1 MVDISARQK
10 KGHMPQV
17 KLGDRTIGDG
27 QPTFIIAEMAWSH
40 DGSIEKARKII
51 RGAAQAKADAINFH
65 ITSMEDYMVPQYT
78 GGRGRVTAGK
88 HGQYIYDYLCRINLS
103 QEAWEALFAYARG
116 RRLFISA
123 MCNDLPS
130 VEFAS
135 QLGPDMYG
143 VHSAC
148 LAEED
153 LLVAVASKRK
163 PVFLKVGGTYLGE
176 IERAVRL
183 IQQAGNHD
191 IVLMHG
197 IQSYPTRLEDMH
209 LRYIR
214 SLKQIFGLPVGFA
227 DHVDGGSELALIVP
241 VVAVALG
248 ANVIEKHITHDRSLK
263 GVDFESA
270 LDPDG
275 LKRMVQNLRDVEKAF
290 GSPAIRP
297 LSEAEADYRQ
307 SAKKR
312 AVARNTLEKGEEITR
327 DKIAFKRSDDG
338 VYPDESQYLLGRT
351 VNTKVEKNE
360 AITWDKIS

>member
-1 MVDISARQK
+1 MR
-10 KGHMPQV
+10 GV
-17 KLGDRTIGDG
+17 KLANKVLGDG

-40 DGSIEKARKII
+40 DGSVQKAKKII

-65 ITSMEDYMVPQYT
+65 ITSVKDYMVPQYT
-78 GGRGRVTAGK
+78 GGRGRITAGK
-88 HGQYIYDYLCRINLS
+88 HGRHIYDYLCRINLS
-103 QEAWEALFAYARG
+103 QEAWRDLFAYARG
-116 RRLFISA
+116 RRLFVSA

-135 QLGPDMYG
+135 QLGPDIYG

-183 IQQAGNHD
+183 MQRAGNHD
-191 IVLMHG
+191 IVLIHG
-197 IQSYPTRLEDMH
+197 IQNYPTRLEDMH
-209 LRYIR
+209 LRYIQ

-227 DHVDGGSELALIVP
+227 DHVGGGSELALVIP

-248 ANVIEKHITHDRSLK
+248 ANVIEKHVTHDRSMK

-270 LDPDG
+270 LDPEG
-275 LKRMVQNLRDVEKAF
+275 LKKMVKNLREAEKAF
-290 GSPAIRP
+290 GSPAVRP
-297 LSEAEADYRQ
+297 LSEAEADYRR

-312 AVARNTLEKGEEITR
+312 TVARNTLGKGEKITI
-327 DKIAFKRSDDG
+327 DVITFKRSDDG
-338 VYPDESQYLLGRT
+338 VFPDESQYLIGRT
-351 VNTKVEKNE
+351 VNTKVKKDE